1 MAQSGYRQNVDRV
14 SVELE
19 ISFSMECG
27 QFPVALWSLGFLGRA
42 EAVSDNQEKPLPLAQ
57 QLMDMRC

>member
-1 MAQSGYRQNVDRV
+1 M
-14 SVELE
+14 ELE